1 MKDLIKVAI
10 ILTLIDVV
18 YLKLI
23 GGGPFIKMVE
33 KIQKKEVKMV
43 LSCCYHM
50 FYLLHLFIYL

>member
-33 KIQKKEVKMV
+33 KIQKRK
-43 LSCCYHM
+43 
-50 FYLLHLFIYL
+50 